1 MLTMSGALSAAQAQT
16 YHAQQYSNAKESY
29 YTQGARVDGEWQG
42 RLAASLGLRG
52 AVNEQQFV
60 RMTEGQHPETGEQL
74 VRNRASVEYTDERGK
89 TVKTVEH
96 RAGWDAA
103 FSAPKSVSVTALIG
117 GDERVVEAHRGA
129 VIAALRELE
138 AYGQAR
144 LAGNQAET
152 TGKLAI
158 ARFEHTTAR
167 PVDGYAAP
175 QLHTHAVIFNVTETA
190 DGRTRAV
197 QERELFASQSYATAV
212 YRNELARSLEALGY
226 EIERGKHNEPQIK
239 GYSEEYLRA
248 QSPRRQE
255 IEDHLAERGLEGAG
269 AAQIAAHQT
278 RSRKMD
284 LSSEEVRQQHLAMSR
299 KHSSPELAVVG
310 QAQERKHGIRQQPDS
325 PDRAD
330 RTREAIGYAIER
342 GSERSAVLD
351 ERQVMRDALNH
362 AQGEVK
368 VASLRADLARRIE
381 QGEVIE
387 HERRAHK
394 ITTREAVEQERG
406 ILRKLAEGQGREQPL
421 VSPETQQKTINNH
434 AHLSESQRQAIKQIL
449 SSRDQLQGLEGVA
462 GAGKTTSLAAI
473 REAAEREGYTVQ
485 GLAPTSRAAQK
496 LGEAGMETET
506 LQKHLSRGEGVHDGV
521 AKQLYVLDESSLAST
536 KQVYEFVS
544 RLSSNERVLFVG
556 DTRQHEAVEAG
567 RPFAQLKEAGME
579 MARLDEIRRQKDP
592 ELKAAVEQLARGE
605 VKEAV
610 QSLASQNRVVEIGD
624 AGMRFERM
632 AAEYSKAP
640 DSTLIISPDNK
651 SRAEINERIHA
662 LMKATGEV
670 RGKDKEVNTL
680 TPRQDLTGADRKFA
694 QYYEP
699 GDVVRFA
706 KKSTKFRVG
715 EYVRVVNK
723 DARTNLLTVE
733 RENGK
738 RVSYDPARNYG
749 VQVYREAARKF
760 AAGERVQFTAPNNQ
774 QQIANRELGAIGEIG
789 RDGTITVRLDSG
801 REVKIDE
808 REQRHIDY
816 GYAVTSHSSQG
827 QTASRIL
834 INVDSENA
842 HKDLLNERMAY
853 VSVSRAAEDAKIFTD
868 NAARLDVV
876 LSRDVSHE
884 QALEPG
890 IELRPLREAVEE
902 FKTALM
908 RQSEAF
914 SNELLSEVKAPQL
927 EIEPPELTRAQ
938 QLAKEIEAPQKEI
951 DHGMSLGF

>member
-1 MLTMSGALSAAQAQT
+1 MLTISGALSAVQAQT

-29 YTQGARVDGEWQG
+29 YTEGARVDGQWQG
-42 RLAASLGLRG
+42 RLAAALGLDG

-96 RAGWDAA
+96 RAGWDAT
-103 FSAPKSVSVTALIG
+103 FSAPKSVSLTALVG
-117 GDERVVEAHRGA
+117 GDERIVGAHREA
-129 VIAALRELE
+129 VIVALRELE

-144 LAGNQAET
+144 LADNQAET
-152 TGKLAI
+152 TGRLAI

-167 PVDGYAAP
+167 PVEGYAAP
-175 QLHTHAVIFNVTETA
+175 QLHTHAVIFNMTETA
-190 DGRTRAV
+190 DGKTHAL
-197 QERELFASQSYATAV
+197 QERNLFATQSYATAV
-212 YRNELARSLEALGY
+212 YRNELARSLQTLGY
-226 EIERGKHNEPQIK
+226 EIECGKHNEPQIK

-255 IEDHLAERGLEGAG
+255 IEEHLAALGLKGAA

-284 LSSEEVRQQHLAMSR
+284 LSPEEVRRQHLAMSR
-299 KHSSPELAVVG
+299 QHGSPEFAVVRL
-310 QAQERKHGIRQQPDS
+310 AQERQHGIEQQP
-325 PDRAD
+325 D

-362 AQGEVK
+362 AQGQVK
-368 VASLRADLARRIE
+368 PDSLRAELTRRVE
-381 QGEVIE
+381 QGEVIRL
-387 HERRAHK
+387 ERRAHK
-394 ITTREAVEQERG
+394 ITTREAQEQERG

-421 VSPETQQKTINNH
+421 VSPETQQQVIKDH
-434 AHLSESQRQAIKQIL
+434 AHLSASQCQAVKQIL
-449 SSRDQLQGLEGVA
+449 SNRDQLQGLEGVA
-462 GAGKTTSLAAI
+462 GAGKTTSLVAI

-506 LQKHLSRGEGVHDGV
+506 LQKHLARGEGVHGGV
-521 AKQLYVLDESSLAST
+521 EKRLYVIDETSLTST
-536 KQVYEFVS
+536 KQVYEFLH

-579 MARLDEIRRQKDP
+579 MALLDEIRRQKDP

-624 AGMRFERM
+624 AGVRFERM

-662 LMKATGEV
+662 LMKVTGEV
-670 RGKDKEVNTL
+670 RGKDKEVKTL
-680 TPRQDLTGADRKFA
+680 MQRQDLTGADRKFA

-699 GDVVRFA
+699 GDVVRYA

-715 EYVRVVNK
+715 EYARVVNK
-723 DARTNLLTVE
+723 DAVTNLLTVE

-760 AAGERVQFTAPNNQ
+760 AEGERVQFTAPNYEQ
-774 QQIANRELGAIGEIG
+774 KIANRELGAIGQIG
-789 RDGTITVRLDSG
+789 RDGTITVKLDSG
-801 REVKIDE
+801 REVKIGE
-808 REQRHIDY
+808 KEQRHIDY

-827 QTASRIL
+827 QTASRVL

-853 VSVSRAAEDAKIFTD
+853 VSVSRAAQDAKIFTD

-884 QALEPG
+884 QALERG
-890 IELRPLREAVEE
+890 IGAQPLREAVEE
-902 FKTALM
+902 FKAELM
-908 RQSEAF
+908 RQGEAF
-914 SNELLSEVKAPQL
+914 SKELPAKANAPQQK
-927 EIEPPELTRAQ
+927 IETPEHTQVQ
-938 QLAKEIEAPQKEI
+938 QPAKEIKAPKQEI
-951 DHGMSLGF
+951 EHGMSLGF

>member
-1 MLTMSGALSAAQAQT
+1 LSASQAQT

-29 YTQGARVDGEWQG
+29 YSEGARVDGQWQG
-42 RLAASLGLRG
+42 KLAAALGLDG

-60 RMTEGQHPETGEQL
+60 RMTEGQHPGTGEPM
-74 VRNRASVEYTDERGK
+74 VRSRASVEYTDERGK
-89 TVKTVEH
+89 MVKTVEH
-96 RAGWDAA
+96 RAGWDAT
-103 FSAPKSVSVTALIG
+103 FSAPKSVSLTALVG
-117 GDERVVEAHRGA
+117 GDERVLDAHCEA
-129 VIAALRELE
+129 VIVALRELE

-152 TGKLAI
+152 TGKMAI

-197 QERELFASQSYATAV
+197 QERELFATQSYATAV
-212 YRNELARSLEALGY
+212 YRNELARSLQALGY

-239 GYSEEYLRA
+239 GYSEEYLKA
-248 QSPRRQE
+248 QSPRRKE
-255 IEDHLAERGLEGAG
+255 IQDHLAERGFAGAA

-284 LSSEEVRQQHLAMSR
+284 LSPEEVRQQHLAMSR

-310 QAQERKHGIRQQPDS
+310 QMQERKHGIEQQP
-325 PDRAD
+325 D

-362 AQGEVK
+362 AQGQVK
-368 VASLRADLARRIE
+368 VDSLRAEFARRVE
-381 QGEVIE
+381 QGEIIR

-394 ITTREAVEQERG
+394 ITTREAQEQERG

-421 VSPETQQKTINNH
+421 VSPETQQQTIKNH
-434 AHLSESQRQAIKQIL
+434 AHLSESQRQAVKHIL
-449 SSRDQLQGLEGVA
+449 NNRDQLQGLEGVA
-462 GAGKTTSLAAI
+462 GAGKTTSLVAI
-473 REAAEREGYTVQ
+473 RAAAEREGYRVQ

-496 LGEAGMETET
+496 LSEAGMETET
-506 LQKHLSRGEGVHDGV
+506 LQKHLARGEGVHAGM
-521 AKQLYVLDESSLAST
+521 AKCLYVIDETSLTST
-536 KQVYEFVS
+536 KQVYEFVH

-579 MARLDEIRRQKDP
+579 MSALDEIRRQKDP

-624 AGMRFERM
+624 AGVRFERM
-632 AAEYSKAP
+632 ASEYSKAP

-670 RGKDKEVNTL
+670 RGKDKEVMTL

-699 GDVVRFA
+699 GDVVRYA
-706 KKSTKFRVG
+706 KKSTKFGVG

-723 DARTNLLTVE
+723 DAATNMLTVE

-749 VQVYREAARKF
+749 VQVYHEAARKF
-760 AAGERVQFTAPNNQ
+760 AEGERVQFTAPNNEQ
-774 QQIANRELGAIGEIG
+774 KIANRELGAIGQIG
-789 RDGTITVRLDSG
+789 RDGTITVTLDSG

-827 QTASRIL
+827 QTASRVL

-884 QALEPG
+884 QALERG
-890 IELRPLREAVEE
+890 IKGQPLREVVEE
-902 FKTALM
+902 FKAELM
-908 RQSEAF
+908 RQGEAF
-914 SNELLSEVKAPQL
+914 RKEVPSEVKAPQL
-927 EIEPPELTRAQ
+927 KIEAPELAQAQ
-938 QLAKEIEAPQKEI
+938 QPAKEIKEIQKEI